1 MISRII
7 KVEVGVG
14 LIILDITK
22 TELFYYTLN
31 EKKNKKKLEVMF
43 MLLH

>member
-7 KVEVGVG
+7 KGEVGTGQRLRVITLIKT

-22 TELFYYTLN
+22 TKSKINGFITL
-31 EKKNKKKLEVMF
+31 
-43 MLLH
+43 